1 MSGWWPP
8 GRWWSSARGH
18 VREDLLVLAGLV
30 AFVGGVYVAVV
41 VLPGLIVDRADTPN
55 MLLSVAATAIV
66 AVGFER
72 ARGTL
77 RGWASRL
84 SRRSHPLPY
93 DVLARF
99 ASDSGFQGAE
109 QTPARMA
116 HVLAAGVGASRAE
129 VWLLAGD
136 RMRLAAVY
144 PESDGMPPAPPDP
157 VDESVPVA
165 GRHVRAVRHS
175 GELLGVLVVEERED
189 ERLTPVEQELLD
201 GLAAQAGQVLRNLG
215 LTAELNDRLR
225 DISARADLLRE
236 SRRMVVASEDV
247 ERRLLERDI
256 HDGAQQ
262 QLVALAVH
270 LRLAQRQLA
279 RRPDRAVELLE
290 GLDQSVQHA
299 VSDLLEVVGGRPRLL
314 ARSGLPAALRA
325 AADTCPVPV
334 ELVSSGLRRYP
345 PEVEHALYY
354 CCLEALQNVVKHAAA
369 KGVVIELHG
378 DERGVNACVR
388 DDGRGFT
395 TPGSSQGGLAHMGER
410 ISGVGGVLTVRSVR
424 GGGTTIQVE
433 VPIAAPAG
441 TS

>member
-1 MSGWWPP
+1 M
-8 GRWWSSARGH
+8 
-18 VREDLLVLAGLV
+18 REDLLVLAGLV

-41 VLPGLIVDRADTPN
+41 VVPGLIVDRADAPN
-55 MLLSVAATAIV
+55 ILLSVAATAIV

-84 SRRSHPLPY
+84 SRRPHPLPY

-99 ASDSGFQGAE
+99 ASDSGFQVAAE
-109 QTPARMA
+109 QAPARMA
-116 HVLAAGVGASRAE
+116 HVLAAGVGASRVE

-136 RMRLAAVY
+136 RMRLAAGY
-144 PESDGMPPAPPDP
+144 PKSDSVPVAPPDP
-157 VDESVPVA
+157 VDDSALVP
-165 GRHVRAVRHS
+165 GRHVRAVRHG
-175 GELLGVLVVEERED
+175 GELLGVLVVEEREG
-189 ERLTPVEQELLD
+189 EPLTPVEQELLD

-215 LTAELNDRLR
+215 LTAELYDQLR
-225 DISARADLLRE
+225 DILARADLLRE

-247 ERRLLERDI
+247 ERQLLERDI

-270 LRLAQRQLA
+270 LRLAQKQLA

-290 GLDQSVQHA
+290 DLDQSVQQA

-314 ARSGLPAALRA
+314 ARSGLTAALRA

-334 ELVSSGLRRYP
+334 ELVSSGPRRYP

-354 CCLEALQNVVKHAAA
+354 CCLEALQNVAKHAAA
-369 KGVVIELHG
+369 QSVVIELHG

-395 TPGSSQGGLAHMGER
+395 TQASSQGGLAHMGER
-410 ISGVGGVLTVRSVR
+410 ISGVGGVLTIRSVR
-424 GGGTTIQVE
+424 GSGTTIQLE
-433 VPIAAPAG
+433 VPIADLAG

>member
-1 MSGWWPP
+1 
-8 GRWWSSARGH
+8 

-30 AFVGGVYVAVV
+30 AFVGGVYLAVV
-41 VLPGLIVDRADTPN
+41 VVPGLIVARAHAPN
-55 MLLSVAATAIV
+55 MFLSVAATAIV
-66 AVGFER
+66 AVGFDR

-84 SRRSHPLPY
+84 SGRPHPLPY
-93 DVLARF
+93 EVLARF
-99 ASDSGFQGAE
+99 ASDSGFQVAAE

-116 HVLAAGVGASRAE
+116 RVLAVGVGANRVE

-136 RMRLAAVY
+136 RMRLAAIH
-144 PESDGMPPAPPDP
+144 PESDSVPLAPPDP
-157 VDESVPVA
+157 VDDSAPVA

-175 GELLGVLVVEERED
+175 GELLGVLVVQEREG
-189 ERLTPVEQELLD
+189 EPLTPVEEELLD

-215 LTAELNDRLR
+215 LTAELYDQLR

-247 ERRLLERDI
+247 ERQLLERDI

-270 LRLAQRQLA
+270 LRLAQQQLA
-279 RRPDRAVELLE
+279 RRPDRASNLLA

-314 ARSGLPAALRA
+314 ARSGLTAALRA

-334 ELVSSGLRRYP
+334 ELLSSGLRRYP
-345 PEVEHALYY
+345 PDVEHALYY
-354 CCLEALQNVVKHAAA
+354 CCLEALQNVAKHAAA
-369 KGVVIELHG
+369 QSVVIELHG
-378 DERGVNACVR
+378 DERGVTACVR

-395 TPGSSQGGLAHMGER
+395 TRGSSQGGLAHMGER
-410 ISGVGGVLTVRSVR
+410 ISGVGGVLTIHSVPND
-424 GGGTTIQVE
+424 GTTIQVE
-433 VPIAAPAG
+433 VPIAALAG